1 MAIDVVDDDVFIP
14 RNFYY
19 SFRDIPLRL
28 FNFSILPRESEKAE
42 KQTFISF
49 LPENGFFRM
58 FHLVSRT
65 FSVNSL
71 LLLLL

>member
-42 KQTFISF
+42 KKLSF
-49 LPENGFFRM
+49 HFYLKMDFFEC
-58 FHLVSRT
+58 SI
-65 FSVNSL
+65 
-71 LLLLL
+71 